1 MHISGSQV
9 RKYRKAAGIDQ
20 GAMAKQLGI
29 SGSKLCRIETEDR
42 PFPTELLD
50 KLYLIIEDLN
60 PNSIIALS
68 AARVPEIVAEGK
80 AAEKNRRR
88 EERLRNLTQ
97 VTSLDDIGK
106 TYRYKDFI
114 VVPTQYYARWSGQET
129 KHVNEAI
136 ERLTSQ
142 NRLEKDEHFFYLTY
156 EDASNFC
163 EIRSCDLKPSEI
175 KKGLTLITYSA
186 VNRLTHHF
194 QDPYSVARSNYI
206 TDTFSNLNPPA
217 GTDGEVIRNFSPRE
231 QIINMIAL
239 GEQILATDK
248 EVVKLSGLFVEGL
261 DAMRAGKLEL
271 EAKIE
276 TTDAKIEATDAKL
289 EAKIDA
295 TKNELDAKLSKVTV
309 TANGASRID
318 TDQMQAFKDI
328 FAAKNREYG
337 HGSVWG
343 MLVKDLKKRF
353 ALRGDTYKDLASRD
367 FDAALQFCIDWYP
380 NRAQLYAIQGKIAA
394 DAEAKE
400 IKKNKKMELFE
411 PKATYVSPVA
421 AKSNSV
427 ERTKGGTWTV
437 IN

>member
-1 MHISGSQV
+1 MQISGSQV

-68 AARVPEIVAEGK
+68 AARVPEIVAEEND
-80 AAEKNRRR
+80 AEKGRRQK
-88 EERLRNLTQ
+88 ERLRNLSPI
-97 VTSLDDIGK
+97 TSLSDIGK

-114 VVPTQYYARWSGQET
+114 VAPTQYYAKWSGQET
-129 KHVNEAI
+129 KHVNQAVD
-136 ERLTSQ
+136 RLATQ
-142 NRLEKDEHFFYLTY
+142 GRLELEEHFFKLTL
-156 EDASNFC
+156 EDAKIFVANTA
-163 EIRSCDLKPSEI
+163 CDLSPKEMQS
-175 KKGLTLITYSA
+175 GLILITYSA

-194 QDPYSVARSNYI
+194 QDPNSVARSNEI
-206 TDTFSNLNPPA
+206 TDTYTHLTS
-217 GTDGEVIRNFSPRE
+217 TDGEVIRNFSPRE